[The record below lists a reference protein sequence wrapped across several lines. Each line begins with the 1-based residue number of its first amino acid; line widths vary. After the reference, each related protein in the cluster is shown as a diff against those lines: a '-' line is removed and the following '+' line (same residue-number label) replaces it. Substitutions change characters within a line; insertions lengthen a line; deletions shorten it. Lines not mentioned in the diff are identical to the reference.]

1 MDEHNVP
8 PVQDPQPLP
17 FSHSSASHDESN
29 CSPSQS
35 PTNSACHS
43 PSHSPSSPRR
53 SPSLSLS
60 SSASHSH
67 ACPLPCLPRPSRS
80 SSPIRPFSDP
90 MSCCHRSRSPY
101 LLPPS
106 SPSLPRSARD
116 SPAMDSEQLCSRCSP
131 RTPCC
136 HSSRSSLRSPCIWLG
151 SAPVIALAMFGLA
164 VLGPLTTQYMFRVL
178 AGDNMS
184 NATEHNAC
192 GNETTDPQLEIA
204 EAEAARWNMWAGLA
218 GGLLSLISTPLV
230 GAASDKWGRQPVMG
244 LTLLGLAVQAS
255 MTVAIVICN
264 LSVPFIVV
272 ARAASGL
279 LGDFSGLL
287 AACFAYE
294 ADNCSPA
301 RRAPHI
307 AILEASL
314 GMAGMVAGLSTGPW
328 MTAYGLVGPAWVCLA
343 AQLAALAYVCFG
355 LVEPKPHTL
364 RRISM
369 EETDAVEN
377 DHSSSKSINN
387 DDLQGMIGW
396 RTTREERPIH
406 EMPENA
412 AAPKI
417 AADKTVVVSRPI
429 GQDLKAQRF
438 ILSSLVGLLSS
449 SYAQIPLAFLL
460 VAFGVVVIVHFGAK
474 DIFVVFE
481 VAPPLCWSPLLVG
494 FGSAAEHATYLTSLL
509 ILLIWTW
516 GRTAGVEIRGGE
528 KAQVFK
534 RNECADVPVGAV
546 QAKETEL
553 RILMK
558 HWYPS
563 WSVMATFGLMSSAAG
578 LVTIGLA
585 RSTPIL
591 FIGYALRCLAMMTTP
606 LLRTEMS
613 HLAGPHRHGALF
625 AVVGCVESA
634 SGLIASAT
642 FGSIYSATVTTA
654 RGLPFILGAALLVL
668 PGALIMGASRLIP
681 QKVEELMPVTQE
693 EPALS
698 QHNAELHDDNSAFG

>member
-1 MDEHNVP
+1 MDEHNLSP
-8 PVQDPQPLP
+8 AQDPQLLP
-17 FSHSSASHDESN
+17 FSHSPASHHQSN
-29 CSPSQS
+29 CSPSQF
-35 PTNSACHS
+35 PTISACDS

-67 ACPLPCLPRPSRS
+67 ACALPCMRQAPRS

-90 MSCCHRSRSPY
+90 MSCCHRSRSPN

-116 SPAMDSEQLCSRCSP
+116 SPGKDSKQPHFPCSP
-131 RTPCC
+131 RTPFY
-136 HSSRSSLRSPCIWLG
+136 RSCSLLHSPCIWLG

-184 NATEHNAC
+184 NETEHNTC
-192 GNETTDPQLEIA
+192 GNETTDSQLKVA

-218 GGLLSLISTPLV
+218 GGILSLISTPLV

-244 LTLLGLAVQAS
+244 LTLLGLIAQAA
-255 MTVAIVICN
+255 MTVAMIICN
-264 LSVPFIVV
+264 LPLPLVVV
-272 ARAASGL
+272 ARASSGL

-287 AACFAYE
+287 AAGFAYE

-328 MTAYGLVGPAWVCLA
+328 MKAYGLVGPAWVCLA

-364 RRISM
+364 QRISM

-377 DHSSSKSINN
+377 DQSFSKHIGS
-387 DDLQGMIGW
+387 DDLQDMGGWGIG
-396 RTTREERPIH
+396 REEKPIN
-406 EMPENA
+406 EMAENA
-412 AAPKI
+412 AVLKI
-417 AADKTVVVSRPI
+417 ASDQTVVSHPI
-429 GQDLKAQRF
+429 GQDLKGQRF
-438 ILSSLVGLLSS
+438 LLSSLVGLFSS
-449 SYAQIPLAFLL
+449 SNAPIPLAFLL

-494 FGSAAEHATYLTSLL
+494 LGSAAEHATYLTSLF
-509 ILLIWTW
+509 ILWMWTW
-516 GRTAGVEIRGGE
+516 SRKAGVEAREVE
-528 KAQVFK
+528 KTQLFK
-534 RNECADVPVGAV
+534 RNECADGTAEAV
-546 QAKETEL
+546 QTRETKL
-553 RILMK
+553 NVLMK
-558 HWYPS
+558 CWCPS
-563 WSVMATFGLMSSAAG
+563 WSVMATFGLVSSAAG
-578 LVTIGLA
+578 LVTIGQA

-591 FIGYALRCLAMMTTP
+591 FLGYALRFPAMMTTP

-613 HLAGPHRHGALF
+613 YLAGPHRHGALF
-625 AVVGCVESA
+625 AVVGCVESM
-634 SGLIASAT
+634 SGLIASAA

-654 RGLPFILGAALLVL
+654 RGLPFMLGAAMLFL
-668 PGALIMGASRLIP
+668 PGALIMGAAQLIP
-681 QKVEELMPVTQE
+681 QKREELMPVTQE

-698 QHNAELHDDNSAFG
+698 QHHSEVPDNKSS